1 MELKMTKIK
10 FRIFNL
16 NREEMYSNDDIKE
29 RPLRYIKEA
38 QESSYLVVMQF
49 TGFYDK
55 DYNEIYEGDLLRY
68 EFKTKTRIVN
78 SERIDNP
85 GYFISK
91 IVFENGGYK
100 QIIIEQENYYYGKL
114 PSKPG
119 CLFNSKKYMKI
130 VGNIYENRK

>member
-1 MELKMTKIK
+1 
-10 FRIFNL
+10 
-16 NREEMYSNDDIKE
+16 
-29 RPLRYIKEA
+29 
-38 QESSYLVVMQF
+38 MQF

>member
-1 MELKMTKIK
+1 MTKIK